1 MTTEKKE
8 TQEKKVVTPEMKRT
22 NFVKLA
28 EGRTQAALV
37 AIQKIGNLANERAY
51 GKNPA
56 DIKKIVA
63 ALKEA
68 IADMERRFDP
78 QTEKKDR
85 FKL

>member
-1 MTTEKKE
+1 MTDENEEKP
-8 TQEKKVVTPEMKRT
+8 KKVVTPEEKRA

-28 EGRTQAALV
+28 EGRTQAALA

-56 DIKKIVA
+56 DIKKIAA

-68 IADMERRFDP
+68 IAEMERRFDP
-78 QTEKKDR
+78 KIEKKDL

>member
-1 MTTEKKE
+1 MTEDTKTKEKKI
-8 TQEKKVVTPEMKRT
+8 TTPEEKRA

-28 EGRTQAALV
+28 EGRTQAALS

-56 DIKKIVA
+56 DIKKIAA

-68 IADMERRFDP
+68 IAEMERKFDP
-78 QTEKKDR
+78 RAEKKETFR
-85 FKL
+85 L

>member
-1 MTTEKKE
+1 MTETAEKQK
-8 TQEKKVVTPEMKRT
+8 TVVTPEKKRA

-28 EGRTQAALV
+28 EGRTQAALA

-56 DIKKIVA
+56 DIKKIAA

-68 IADMERRFDP
+68 IAEMERR
-78 QTEKKDR
+78 
-85 FKL
+85 

>member
-1 MTTEKKE
+1 MTEAAEKP
-8 TQEKKVVTPEMKRT
+8 KKVVTPENKRA

-28 EGRTQAALV
+28 EGRTQAALA

-56 DIKKIVA
+56 DVKKIAA

-68 IADMERRFDP
+68 IAEMERRFDP
-78 QTEKKDR
+78 KTEKKDL

>member
-1 MTTEKKE
+1 MTEEIE
-8 TQEKKVVTPEMKRT
+8 TKPKKVVTPEMKRT

-37 AIQKIGNLANERAY
+37 AIHKIGNLANERAY
-51 GKNPA
+51 GKNPT
-56 DIKKIVA
+56 DIKKIAA

-68 IADMERRFDP
+68 IAEMERRFDP
-78 QTEKKDR
+78 KTEKKDL

>member
-1 MTTEKKE
+1 MTEETEKKP
-8 TQEKKVVTPEMKRT
+8 KKVVTPEEKRA

-37 AIQKIGNLANERAY
+37 AIQRIGNLSNERAY
-51 GKNPA
+51 GKNPT
-56 DIKKIVA
+56 DIKKIAA

-68 IADMERRFDP
+68 IAEMERRFD
-78 QTEKKDR
+78 QKTEKKVR

>member
-1 MTTEKKE
+1 MTDENEEKP
-8 TQEKKVVTPEMKRT
+8 KKVVTPEEKRA

-28 EGRTQAALV
+28 EGRTQAALA

-56 DIKKIVA
+56 DIKKNAA

-68 IADMERRFDP
+68 IAEMERRFDP
-78 QTEKKDR
+78 KIEKKDL